1 MLGSFVG
8 TQLAQATYHFIPKD
22 RKQRTPSLEEFSIY
36 YTSLPK
42 QHKTLKVGYWHKNP
56 YQYYVLGE
64 EGLTINGVDFG
75 TIAGEPTI
83 ATSFEGLSPT
93 GVDFASAVGEP
104 SLFLTT
110 SESLI
115 PTGVDFETVV
125 GTPSIGRGL
134 LADGVDLQ
142 TEVGTVF
149 VTTVVESKCRVG
161 HELTPFFLNEQQST
175 NPRSIVKQFTF
186 NNSILSDK
194 VTRYPV
200 VTRTYKDV
208 IADGFTIDVEN
219 ASQVMNEII
228 EDRTKFRQNAEVNY
242 GYQFNPSHIDFGCIG
257 KGQLIQADFEDSLLT
272 MTFKNKLDSLSEQ
285 QISTDITSSQGATF
299 TGSNWNPA
307 DLTFDIL
314 TGNSYGA
321 QLDSTANVTN
331 PDIDYTSWVNW
342 KNSLGSESIVIQAF
356 FPFQTNY
363 VAALQNIAE
372 MTDSAIYVEA
382 NDKIRFLR
390 NITGVES
397 FSATVTNSDIIQIAA
412 KGDAFDM
419 CNEYTVPISF
429 TVASNSVTGF
439 KQNITFKNT
448 ASVNSFGLISK
459 QPTANLVWYV
469 DSASALNLA
478 QRIVQRRRQPEVEL
492 TVTTPIK
499 FLQQQLGDLVYV
511 TNDELNMIDE
521 PFTLI
526 GTTVDIDNQT
536 IKMDLSVGHGL
547 TVANFTVFELND
559 NEIGTLDNTVGKL
572 A

>member
-36 YTSLPK
+36 YTSLPLERK
-42 QHKTLKVGYWHKNP
+42 DIKLGYWHKNP
-56 YQYYVLGE
+56 YQYYGAIITE
-64 EGLTINGVDFG
+64 PIMDMDGVDFQ
-75 TIAGEPTI
+75 T
-83 ATSFEGLSPT
+83 
-93 GVDFASAVGEP
+93 AVGEVTV
-104 SLFLTT
+104 STTVEVLTM
-110 SESLI
+110 S
-115 PTGVDFETVV
+115 GVNFE
-125 GTPSIGRGL
+125 
-134 LADGVDLQ
+134 
-142 TEVGTVF
+142 TEVGSIDLA
-149 VTTVVESKCRVG
+149 TVVRSECRLG
-161 HELTPFFLNEQQST
+161 HELTPFFLEKQAQT
-175 NPRSIVKQFTF
+175 NPSSIVKQFTF
-186 NNSILSDK
+186 NNSIISNR
-194 VTRYPV
+194 VTDYPV
-200 VTRTYKDV
+200 VSRTYKEV
-208 IADGFTIDVEN
+208 IADGFTITLEN
-219 ASQVMNEII
+219 ASKLMNEII
-228 EDRTKFRQNAEVNY
+228 EDRTKFKQDAEINY
-242 GYQFNPSHIDFGCIG
+242 GYQFNPSHIDFACIG
-257 KGQLIQADFEDSLLT
+257 KGQLIEAQFEDSIVT
-272 MTFKNKLDSLSEQ
+272 MSFKNKLDSLSEQ
-285 QISTDITSSQGATF
+285 QVSTDITSSQGATF

-321 QLDSTANVTN
+321 KLSSTTNVTN
-331 PDIDYTSWVNW
+331 PDIDYNSWLDW
-342 KNSLGSESIVIQAF
+342 KNTLGSESIVIQAF

-363 VAALQNIAE
+363 VSALKNIGE

-382 NDKIRFLR
+382 NNKIRFIR

-397 FSATVTNSDIIQIAA
+397 FSATVANSDIVEIQAT
-412 KGDAFDM
+412 GNAFDM

-448 ASVNSFGLISK
+448 ASVNSFGLVSK

-478 QRIVQRRRQPEVEL
+478 QRIVQRRRQPEIEL
-492 TVTTPIK
+492 TVTTPMK

-526 GTTVDIDNQT
+526 GTSTDIDTQT
-536 IKMDLSVGHGL
+536 ITMNLSVGHGL
-547 TVANFTVFELND
+547 AVANFTVFELND